1 MSESRFEKLLFRAI
15 PFWVVIFVALL
26 AMLGMILFANLAIY
40 TLHGG
45 RKAGAVGDAVLLV
58 SDLPGLVDRMRYADQ
73 YLRITEPVHEGK
85 SGFMFRD
92 PPGARPDAGYLLLS
106 RVDGDKGRSLVEFWD
121 LDAQTRLHVWA
132 PDINAIHAASVN
144 FHSQELD
151 LMKDRHQGRMVI
163 RHPVVL
169 EDGSLLIKSRTP
181 LTKVDVCGEVEW
193 INDSSLFHHAV
204 ERDAEG
210 TVWLSSKFDPP
221 SVPGVHPKYFRD
233 DAITGVSPEGEVIFK
248 RSVAALL
255 LDNGMKRYVFGRG
268 GRYDNPIHL
277 NDVQPVPGDGPY
289 WKRGDLFLSIRN
301 QSILMLY
308 RPSTDEI
315 LWWQEGPWSHQH
327 DVDVLD
333 DHRIS
338 VFDNRM
344 YQAWPG
350 PIVDGHSGITVYD
363 FDTGEASRPWEAPL
377 AALEL
382 TSETEG
388 LHTVRPNGDLF
399 VEEQNRARIFE
410 LDPEGAVIW
419 EYVNRAKDGV
429 LYRTGWSRIIE
440 PELGRKIAA
449 AIAAHPCPAP

>member
-1 MSESRFEKLLFRAI
+1 MT
-15 PFWVVIFVALL
+15 
-26 AMLGMILFANLAIY
+26 ANLSY
-40 TLHGG
+40 PDVVNW
-45 RKAGAVGDAVLLV
+45 AV
-58 SDLPGLVDRMRYADQ
+58 PGF
-73 YLRITEPVHEGK
+73 I
-85 SGFMFRD
+85 
-92 PPGARPDAGYLLLS
+92 
-106 RVDGDKGRSLVEFWD
+106 
-121 LDAQTRLHVWA
+121 
-132 PDINAIHAASVN
+132 
-144 FHSQELD
+144 
-151 LMKDRHQGRMVI
+151 
-163 RHPVVL
+163 
-169 EDGSLLIKSRTP
+169 LLIIAELLWIR
-181 LTKVDVCGEVEW
+181 LT
-193 INDSSLFHHAV
+193 
-204 ERDAEG
+204 
-210 TVWLSSKFDPP
+210 
-221 SVPGVHPKYFRD
+221 
-233 DAITGVSPEGEVIFK
+233 
-248 RSVAALL
+248 
-255 LDNGMKRYVFGRG
+255 GRG

-363 FDTGEASRPWEAPL
+363 FDTGETSRPWEAPL

-419 EYVNRAKDGV
+419 CLEMNSGVKPWRLSLSGPSAK
-429 LYRTGWSRIIE
+429 
-440 PELGRKIAA
+440 
-449 AIAAHPCPAP
+449 